1 MERIILYP
9 NTPEFEL
16 FEKLKPIMKEQVYEA
31 FKAGFKRGH
40 TQVSNYNE
48 EQIERA
54 FKIYS
59 KNSEPVEVK
68 HLTFED

>member
-31 FKAGFKRGH
+31 FKAGFLIG
-40 TQVSNYNE
+40 YNE
-48 EQIERA
+48 YGFTEERIKMFFA
-54 FKIYS
+54 KYS
-59 KNSEPVEVK
+59 INAEPLEVK

>member
-9 NTPEFEL
+9 NTPEFEI

-48 EQIERA
+48 EQIELA

-59 KNSEPVEVK
+59 KDTEPLQVK
-68 HLTFED
+68 FILD

>member
-1 MERIILYP
+1 
-9 NTPEFEL
+9 
-16 FEKLKPIMKEQVYEA
+16 MKEQVYEA

-59 KNSEPVEVK
+59 KDSEPVEVK

>member
-31 FKAGFKRGH
+31 FKAGFIQGNSHKDGYTEKLIEVRFQH
-40 TQVSNYNE
+40 YN
-48 EQIERA
+48 
-54 FKIYS
+54 KD
-59 KNSEPVEVK
+59 SEPLEVK